1 MLVVTRTDGQSILI
15 GDDVKLTVMSTK
27 GGQVRFGIKAPEDVI
42 ILREEVANKGAAK
55 ALPGP
60 GGEGTD

>member
-27 GGQVRFGIKAPEDVI
+27 GG
-42 ILREEVANKGAAK
+42 
-55 ALPGP
+55 
-60 GGEGTD
+60 